1 MCGLRTPTSVH
12 KIDIARGV
20 QKEPWFLRMN
30 PLAGTFAW
38 TNLASKA
45 LEEAQNGLTKETG
58 KALYR
63 AWSHTRRRRLA
74 REDYMWTEEYE
85 AQKRRWLKSG
95 TRDSWE
101 YREFPGMNHFEQSFA
116 SWYARAVADDYCAR
130 FNAPEEF
137 EQIWREF
144 GGSGWQPPAR
154 VKLYLVQE
162 YDGEQVVKQSEG
174 PMAFALAGGVGEPA
188 LSLPD
193 SVSLNTQAGRGRRE
207 VVQSDVEWAMAEDV
221 V

>member
-1 MCGLRTPTSVH
+1 
-12 KIDIARGV
+12 
-20 QKEPWFLRMN
+20 MN

-85 AQKRRWLKSG
+85 AQKRRWLASG
-95 TRDSWE
+95 TRDGWE
-101 YREFPGMNHFEQSFA
+101 YHKCPGKNHFEQAFA
-116 SWYARAVADDYCAR
+116 AWYARAVADDYSVR

-137 EQIWREF
+137 EEIWRKF
-144 GGSGWQPPAR
+144 GGSGWQPSAQ
-154 VKLYLVQE
+154 VKLYLIQE
-162 YDGEQVVKQSEG
+162 YDGEQVVKQGEG
-174 PMAFALAGGVGEPA
+174 PMAFALVGGAGEPA

-193 SVSLNTQAGRGRRE
+193 LVSLNTDA
-207 VVQSDVEWAMAEDV
+207 
-221 V
+221 